1 MRGRIRFS
9 SLHTLVLAWDLPPA
23 AQAPDWTE
31 GQEGK

>member
-9 SLHTLVLAWDLPPA
+9 SLHTLVLPWGLPLA

-31 GQEGK
+31 GQGGK